1 MSEMSISSPVLKVD
15 NLHKSY
21 REGESELLILRG
33 ISFDIQKGERVAII
47 GLSGSG
53 KSTLLHLLAGLD
65 KPTKGLVE
73 IMGKDIN
80 TLDEKALCCL
90 RNNALG
96 FIYQFHHLLS
106 EFSALENTAM
116 PLYIRGEDR
125 KIALEKAE
133 SLLIKVGLGDRLH
146 HIPGKLSGGERQRVA
161 IARALVGNPDC
172 VLADEPTGNLDEET
186 AAQVNELMISLSEE
200 LGVSFIIVTHN
211 LTLAAKMDRTCRL
224 HNGLLEIPEIDKSQ
238 VESAGGCKS

>member
-1 MSEMSISSPVLKVD
+1 MSEPTISFPVLEVD

-21 REGESELLILRG
+21 REGGSELHILRG
-33 ISFDIQKGERVAII
+33 LSFDINKGERVAII

-65 KPTKGLVE
+65 KPTKGKVE
-73 IMGKDIN
+73 IAGKDIN
-80 TLDEKALCCL
+80 LLGEKDLCSL
-90 RNNALG
+90 RNHSLG

-116 PLYIRGEDR
+116 PLYIRGED
-125 KIALEKAE
+125 KKTALEKAE
-133 SLLIKVGLGDRLH
+133 SILLKVGLGERLH

-186 AAQVNELMISLSEE
+186 AGQVNDLMISLSEE
-200 LGVSFIIVTHN
+200 LGVSFITVTHN
-211 LTLAAKMDRTCRL
+211 LSLAAKMDRVCRL
-224 HNGLLEIPEIDKSQ
+224 HNGLLEIPSIDNGQLSNN
-238 VESAGGCKS
+238 GGAKP

>member
-1 MSEMSISSPVLKVD
+1 MREKIESFPTLKVS

-21 REGESELLILRG
+21 KEGESELHILRG
-33 ISFDIQKGERVAII
+33 ISLEIQRSERVAII

-65 KPTKGLVE
+65 RPTEGQVE
-73 IMGKDIN
+73 VMGKNIYALN
-80 TLDEKALCCL
+80 EKALCRL
-90 RNNALG
+90 RNNSLG

-106 EFSALENTAM
+106 EFTALENTAM

-125 KIALEKAE
+125 KIALKKAE
-133 SLLIKVGLGDRLH
+133 LILVKVGLGERLNH
-146 HIPGKLSGGERQRVA
+146 VPGKLSGGERQRVA

-186 AAQVNELMISLSEE
+186 AGQVNDLMIALSEE

-211 LTLAAKMDRTCRL
+211 LSLAAKMDKTYRL
-224 HNGLLEIPEIDKSQ
+224 HNGLLEADK
-238 VESAGGCKS
+238 KS

>member
-1 MSEMSISSPVLKVD
+1 MSRKMREKTASFPALKVS
-15 NLHKSY
+15 NLHKRY
-21 REGESELLILRG
+21 KEGGSELHILKG
-33 ISFDIQKGERVAII
+33 ISLEVQKSERVAII

-65 KPTKGLVE
+65 KPTLGQVE
-73 IMGKDIN
+73 IMGKDIYALN
-80 TLDEKALCCL
+80 EKALCRL
-90 RNNALG
+90 RNNSLG

-106 EFSALENTAM
+106 EFTALENTAM

-125 KIALEKAE
+125 KIALQMAE
-133 SLLIKVGLGDRLH
+133 LLLVKVGLGERLH
-146 HIPGKLSGGERQRVA
+146 HVPGKLSGGERQRVA

-186 AAQVNELMISLSEE
+186 ADQVNELMIALSEE

-211 LTLAAKMDRTCRL
+211 LSLAAKMNKTYRL
-224 HNGLLEIPEIDKSQ
+224 HNGLLEDDK
-238 VESAGGCKS
+238 KS

>member
-1 MSEMSISSPVLKVD
+1 MSEKIESFPTLKVS

-21 REGESELLILRG
+21 KEGESELHILRG
-33 ISFDIQKGERVAII
+33 ISLEIQKSERLAII

-65 KPTKGLVE
+65 KPTEGQVE
-73 IMGKDIN
+73 VMGKDIYALN
-80 TLDEKALCCL
+80 EKALCRL
-90 RNNALG
+90 RNNSLG

-106 EFSALENTAM
+106 EFTALENTAM

-125 KIALEKAE
+125 KVALKKAE
-133 SLLIKVGLGDRLH
+133 LLLVKVGLGERLNH
-146 HIPGKLSGGERQRVA
+146 VPGKLSGGERQRVA

-186 AAQVNELMISLSEE
+186 ADQVNDLMIALSEE

-211 LTLAAKMDRTCRL
+211 LSLAAKMDKTYRL
-224 HNGLLEIPEIDKSQ
+224 HNGLLEADK
-238 VESAGGCKS
+238 KS

>member
-1 MSEMSISSPVLKVD
+1 MREKTASFPALKVS
-15 NLHKSY
+15 NLHKRY
-21 REGESELLILRG
+21 KEGGSELHILKG
-33 ISFDIQKGERVAII
+33 ISLEVQKSERVAII

-65 KPTKGLVE
+65 KPTLGQVE
-73 IMGKDIN
+73 IMGKDIYALN
-80 TLDEKALCCL
+80 EKALCRL
-90 RNNALG
+90 RNNSLG

-106 EFSALENTAM
+106 EFTALENTAM

-125 KIALEKAE
+125 KIALQMAE
-133 SLLIKVGLGDRLH
+133 LLLVKVGLGERLH
-146 HIPGKLSGGERQRVA
+146 HVPGKLSGGERQRVA

-186 AAQVNELMISLSEE
+186 ADQVNELMIALSEE

-211 LTLAAKMDRTCRL
+211 LSLAAKMDKTYRL
-224 HNGLLEIPEIDKSQ
+224 HNGLLEDDK
-238 VESAGGCKS
+238 KS

>member
-1 MSEMSISSPVLKVD
+1 MSRKMREKTASFPALKVS
-15 NLHKSY
+15 NLHKRY
-21 REGESELLILRG
+21 KEGGSELHILKG
-33 ISFDIQKGERVAII
+33 ISLEVQKSERVAII

-65 KPTKGLVE
+65 KPTLGQVE
-73 IMGKDIN
+73 IMGKDIYALN
-80 TLDEKALCCL
+80 EKALCRL
-90 RNNALG
+90 RNNSLG

-106 EFSALENTAM
+106 EFTALENTAM

-125 KIALEKAE
+125 KIALQMAE
-133 SLLIKVGLGDRLH
+133 LLLVKVGLGERLH
-146 HIPGKLSGGERQRVA
+146 HVPGKLSGGERQRVA

-186 AAQVNELMISLSEE
+186 ADQVNELMIALSEE

-211 LTLAAKMDRTCRL
+211 LSLAAKMDKTYRL
-224 HNGLLEIPEIDKSQ
+224 HNGLLEDDK
-238 VESAGGCKS
+238 KS